1 MMMTTTSTSAKASF
15 LSVAKIAH
23 LFPFNHEMGFRLPL
37 TCLQCTR
44 VNLQQLYSWSER
56 WSQMLLLPSNS
67 SKRPLKFQ
75 QTKGN
80 FRHQPSLF
88 SSSALMTDSPT
99 PSKHFRA
106 SGSPR
111 AKTTAKLHRKY
122 CSCGG
127 FHQVN
132 KAFITPY
139 FNGPFSSSSGDRATN
154 RAEENMGDG
163 GISCNLKWKKIKYAS
178 EIANRYSFSI

>member
-1 MMMTTTSTSAKASF
+1 MSTLAKASF
-15 LSVAKIAH
+15 LSVVKIAH
-23 LFPFNHEMGFRLPL
+23 LFPFNREMGFRLPS
-37 TCLQCTR
+37 TCSQRTR
-44 VNLQQLYSWSER
+44 VNLQQFYSWSEH
-56 WSQMLLLPSNS
+56 WSLMLLLPSNS

-132 KAFITPY
+132 KAFIRVLLSCGLQESACGPHGLPTDSLFLTNMRTPII
-139 FNGPFSSSSGDRATN
+139 FFP
-154 RAEENMGDG
+154 
-163 GISCNLKWKKIKYAS
+163 SCLQAVRLLLPNSWFAV
-178 EIANRYSFSI
+178 A

>member
-1 MMMTTTSTSAKASF
+1 
-15 LSVAKIAH
+15 
-23 LFPFNHEMGFRLPL
+23 MGFRLPS
-37 TCLQCTR
+37 TCLQRAR
-44 VNLQQLYSWSER
+44 VNLQQLYSWSEH
-56 WSQMLLLPSNS
+56 WSLRLLLPSNS

-154 RAEENMGDG
+154 RAEENMGEMG
-163 GISCNLKWKKIKYAS
+163 VFHAIWNGKKLSMHQKLQIGIHFPSKW
-178 EIANRYSFSI
+178 E